1 MKIIKRHHFLLS
13 LFYCG
18 LFIWLIA
25 LYQGSPAFQ
34 QTVNSVVGRAQLFT
48 QQQVNH
54 LLGKKVAVKQQNS
67 SQAESKGTVTDG
79 RWPENSTTIYI
90 DLSNPTLRAATTK
103 AIDQWNQT
111 GAFTF
116 RPVQNKTDAN
126 IVITAVDRQQNGAA
140 GLTNTKTDA
149 TTGYLL
155 HADVQLNAGYLLNA
169 NYGYSPQRIVNTA
182 EHELGHAI
190 GLQHTN
196 ATSVMQPAGSFY
208 PIQPTDVEAVKRLY
222 QKRPHPADQQTVQRE
237 TSRQ

>member
-1 MKIIKRHHFLLS
+1 MNIIKRHHFLLS
-13 LFYCG
+13 LFYCV
-18 LFIWLIA
+18 LFIWLIT

-34 QTVNSVVGRAQLFT
+34 RGVDTAILHTR
-48 QQQVNH
+48 QQVSR
-54 LLGKKVAVKQQNS
+54 LLGERPTSKQQTAS
-67 SQAESKGTVTDG
+67 RAEEDNALTDG

-208 PIQPTDVEAVKRLY
+208 PIQSTDVEAVKRLY
-222 QKRPHPADQQTVQRE
+222 QKRPHPADQQTVQHE
-237 TSRQ
+237 TSR

>member
-1 MKIIKRHHFLLS
+1 M
-13 LFYCG
+13 
-18 LFIWLIA
+18 
-25 LYQGSPAFQ
+25 
-34 QTVNSVVGRAQLFT
+34 V
-48 QQQVNH
+48 
-54 LLGKKVAVKQQNS
+54 
-67 SQAESKGTVTDG
+67 
-79 RWPENSTTIYI
+79 
-90 DLSNPTLRAATTK
+90 
-103 AIDQWNQT
+103 
-111 GAFTF
+111 
-116 RPVQNKTDAN
+116 
-126 IVITAVDRQQNGAA
+126 TAVDRQQNGAA

-237 TSRQ
+237 ASRQ

>member
-1 MKIIKRHHFLLS
+1 MNIIKRHHFLLS
-13 LFYCG
+13 LFYCV
-18 LFIWLIA
+18 LFIWLITR
-25 LYQGSPAFQ
+25 YQGSPAFQ
-34 QTVNSVVGRAQLFT
+34 QGVDTAILHT
-48 QQQVNH
+48 QQQVSR
-54 LLGKKVAVKQQNS
+54 LLGERPTSKQQTAS
-67 SQAESKGTVTDG
+67 RAEEDNALTDG

-155 HADVQLNAGYLLNA
+155 HADVQLNAGYLLNT

-208 PIQPTDVEAVKRLY
+208 PIQSTDVEAVKRLY
-222 QKRPHPADQQTVQRE
+222 QKRPHPADQQTVQHE
-237 TSRQ
+237 TSR

>member
-1 MKIIKRHHFLLS
+1 MNIIKRHHFLLS
-13 LFYCG
+13 LFYCV
-18 LFIWLIA
+18 LFIWLIT

-34 QTVNSVVGRAQLFT
+34 QGVDTAILHT
-48 QQQVNH
+48 QQQVSR
-54 LLGKKVAVKQQNS
+54 LLGERPISKQQTAS
-67 SQAESKGTVTDG
+67 RAEEDNALTDG

-111 GAFTF
+111 RAFTF

-126 IVITAVDRQQNGAA
+126 IVVTAVDRQQNGAA

-182 EHELGHAI
+182 EHELGHVI

-237 TSRQ
+237 ASRQ

>member
-1 MKIIKRHHFLLS
+1 MNIIKRHHFLLS
-13 LFYCG
+13 LFYCV
-18 LFIWLIA
+18 LFIWLIT

-34 QTVNSVVGRAQLFT
+34 QGVDTAILHT
-48 QQQVNH
+48 QQQVSR
-54 LLGKKVAVKQQNS
+54 LLGERPISKQQTAS
-67 SQAESKGTVTDG
+67 RAEEDNALTDG

-111 GAFTF
+111 RAFTF

-126 IVITAVDRQQNGAA
+126 IVVTAVDRQQNGAA

-149 TTGYLL
+149 TT
-155 HADVQLNAGYLLNA
+155 GYLLNA

-237 TSRQ
+237 ASRQ

>member
-1 MKIIKRHHFLLS
+1 MNIIKRHHFLLS
-13 LFYCG
+13 LFYCV
-18 LFIWLIA
+18 LFIWLIT

-34 QTVNSVVGRAQLFT
+34 RGVDTAILHT
-48 QQQVNH
+48 QQQVSR
-54 LLGKKVAVKQQNS
+54 LLGERPISKQQTAS
-67 SQAESKGTVTDG
+67 RAEEDNALTDG

-111 GAFTF
+111 RAFTF

-126 IVITAVDRQQNGAA
+126 IVVTAVDRQQNGAA

-237 TSRQ
+237 ASRQ

>member
-1 MKIIKRHHFLLS
+1 MNTIKRHHFLLS
-13 LFYCG
+13 LFYCV

-25 LYQGSPAFQ
+25 LYQSSPAFQ
-34 QTVNSVVGRAQLFT
+34 QRVNTAIDHAQLFT
-48 QQQVNH
+48 QQQVER
-54 LLGKKVAVKQQNS
+54 LLGRQPTSKHQTA
-67 SQAESKGTVTDG
+67 SQAEESTATTNG
-79 RWPENSTTIYI
+79 RWPENSTTIYV
-90 DLSNPTLRAATTK
+90 DLSNPTLRAAATK

-116 RPVQNKTDAN
+116 RPVQNKADAN
-126 IVITAVDRQQNGAA
+126 IVV
-140 GLTNTKTDA
+140 TDA

-208 PIQPTDVEAVKRLY
+208 PIQPADVEAVKQLY
-222 QKRPHPADQQTVQRE
+222 QKRPHPANQQTIQRE
-237 TSRQ
+237 QSRQ